1 MTPLIPAFASY
12 YIDRT
17 QTPNDI
23 VFIDA
28 PRRLDDVNY
37 TRFFA
42 YSIGNYERLQLETDL
57 YNGVRKG
64 PFTMRTV
71 LGNQTVTVNNDRT
84 ILVFIEGVLQIRNR
98 AYSVTGSQI
107 TFAEPP
113 RPGQIINILYLVW

>member
-17 QTPNDI
+17 VVPNDI

-42 YSIGNYERLQLETDL
+42 YGIGSYERIYLETDL
-57 YNGVRKG
+57 YNGVKKG
-64 PFTMRTV
+64 PFIMRTV
-71 LGNQTVTVNNDRT
+71 LAIDS
-84 ILVFIEGVLQIRNR
+84 
-98 AYSVTGSQI
+98 YSQ
-107 TFAEPP
+107 
-113 RPGQIINILYLVW
+113 